1 MSKKQRSA
9 LVADHDAL
17 PPDAPRVLLSTGKL
31 VGEGFDHPPLDTLV
45 LAMPVSWKGTLQQ
58 CAGRLRREHACKADV
73 RIIDFVDTGRPALL
87 RMWDKRQAGYLA
99 MGYRVGS
106 DVPAEWR
113 RIRPARGH
121 LYTLLSDYKRTI
133 LSLNQDW
140 STVMRYSS
148 QVKPISY
155 LKANAA
161 EVLTHLAEQREPMVI
176 TQNGEAK
183 AVLQDVAS
191 FEETQET
198 LALLKILALGN
209 QDVAAGKVKPVA
221 DVVARLRAKQTPI

>member
-1 MSKKQRSA
+1 
-9 LVADHDAL
+9 
-17 PPDAPRVLLSTGKL
+17 
-31 VGEGFDHPPLDTLV
+31 
-45 LAMPVSWKGTLQQ
+45 
-58 CAGRLRREHACKADV
+58 
-73 RIIDFVDTGRPALL
+73 
-87 RMWDKRQAGYLA
+87 
-99 MGYRVGS
+99 
-106 DVPAEWR
+106 
-113 RIRPARGH
+113 
-121 LYTLLSDYKRTI
+121 
-133 LSLNQDW
+133 
-140 STVMRYSS
+140 MRYSS

-161 EVLTHLAEQREPMVI
+161 EVLTHLAEQREPMII

-221 DVVARLRAKQTPI
+221 DVVARLHGKRA